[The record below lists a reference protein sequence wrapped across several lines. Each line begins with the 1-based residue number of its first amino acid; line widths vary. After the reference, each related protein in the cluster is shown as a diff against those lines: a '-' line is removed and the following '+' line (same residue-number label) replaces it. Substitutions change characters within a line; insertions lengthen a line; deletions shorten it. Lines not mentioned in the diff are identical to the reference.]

1 MTRHILAAS
10 TALAA
15 TLFFTSAV
23 QAQSQDVSVTPQA
36 GPTTTAPA
44 NAQPDNGQVADIVVT
59 ATKRATSLERT
70 PIAISAFNQSQ
81 LDRQQVQDVKGL
93 ADFVPSLHFA
103 QQGDQGG
110 ILLTMRGIGND
121 SAYTEV
127 ADPEVAIYVDGIY
140 SPRAQGAS
148 VLMYD
153 MERVEVL
160 RGPQGTLFGRNAT
173 VGAISLITAKPTFD
187 GFHASVEAVGGSYN
201 RFGVKGMVNIPVTD
215 NFAIRAAFI
224 TDRHDGYID
233 YQKAPNI
240 AGIDRTAFVE
250 SGKKYDAGDQ
260 KSARIS
266 ARWDLDRF
274 HWTVS
279 GEYYKDTGSP
289 ILSLMQTPR
298 PGQKFWSALV
308 DTAPQTDRYSWAF
321 RSNMSYDI
329 SDHIEAVYIAGRTR
343 VGGTADSDAD
353 AGAHPPFVDTT
364 GTTVLP
370 NDSFGENNTQYSR
383 YDFSSHEVQLKSTG
397 KNTIDWILGGYYSHE
412 VNKIR
417 FDIDQRN
424 GYRDGTFN
432 WAGTFIQADRE
443 IDSRAAFGQ
452 AVWHVNNWIN
462 LTGGIRYT
470 SDKKKDVGGR
480 NIQYC
485 AGGAGGSIENN
496 STNPDCYN
504 TSNLPGIF
512 GIDLNGAGNAQ
523 GVVNALNA
531 ESSALGYGNLWSIGA
546 NDTHGKWNKVTWL
559 ARADANITDTTLV
572 YGSVS
577 TGFKSGNIEDGG
589 LLANPET
596 LTNYE
601 VGSKSRLFGGRA
613 TLNLAAYYEDF
624 KGYQVNQAETTRDAN
639 GNVIGSQLVTTNAKG
654 AKAYG
659 FEAELS
665 ANITRLDRVNIAAT
679 YQHTRFDTLLT
690 VNNGIYNVA
699 PENFE
704 NLKGNELPHAP
715 HFSATGTYEHDFVLA
730 NDGRI
735 TPRFTLHYETRSW
748 LSYFNGDGTDGYA
761 PDDLAGKGLLGTDYD
776 KQKAYAKIDLG
787 LTYAAPG
794 DRYEIEAFSLN
805 VTDKR
810 IRTSAGVSGSVGTN
824 GLPTV
829 FLSNYEPPRTWGVR
843 VRANF

>member
-1 MTRHILAAS
+1 MTRHMLAAS
-10 TALAA
+10 TALVAVLAFASPA
-15 TLFFTSAV
+15 T
-23 QAQSQDVSVTPQA
+23 AQS
-36 GPTTTAPA
+36 APA
-44 NAQPDNGQVADIVVT
+44 QPAEASDQVGEIVVT
-59 ATKRATSLERT
+59 ATKRETSLEKT

-81 LDRQQVQDVKGL
+81 LDRQQVRDVTGL

-148 VLMYD
+148 VLLYD

-173 VGAISLITAKPTFD
+173 VGAISMVTAKPTFD

-201 RFGVKGMVNIPVTD
+201 RFGVKGMLNIPVTD
-215 NFAIRAAFI
+215 NFALRAAFI
-224 TDRHDGYID
+224 TDRHDGYIG
-233 YQKAPNI
+233 YQQAPNI
-240 AGIDRTAFVE
+240 PGIDRSAFVT

-260 KSARIS
+260 KSARLS
-266 ARWDLDRF
+266 ARWDLGRF
-274 HWTVS
+274 KWNLS
-279 GEYYKDTGSP
+279 GEWYKDTGSP
-289 ILSLMQTPR
+289 ILSLMQDPR

-308 DTAPQTDRYSWAF
+308 DTAPQTDRYSWGV
-321 RSNMSYDI
+321 RSNMTYDF
-329 SDHIEAVYIAGRTR
+329 SDHIELAYIAGFSR

-353 AGAHPPFVDTT
+353 AGAHPPTENPDSTIN
-364 GTTVLP
+364 LP
-370 NDSFGENNTQYSR
+370 TDSFGENNTAYSR
-383 YDFSSHEVQLKSTG
+383 YDFWSHEVQLKSIG
-397 KNTIDWILGGYYSHE
+397 HNTIDWILGGYYSHE

-432 WAGTFIQADRE
+432 WAGSFIQADRE

-452 AVWHVNNWIN
+452 AVWHVNDRIN

-470 SDKKKDVGGR
+470 SDKKSDVGGR
-480 NIQYC
+480 NITYC
-485 AGGAGGSIENN
+485 GAPNDK
-496 STNPDCYN
+496 NPNCYN
-504 TSNLPGIF
+504 TPGLPGIF
-512 GIDLNGAGNAQ
+512 GINVNGAGNAQ
-523 GVVNALNA
+523 QLLNALNT
-531 ESSALGYGNLWSIGA
+531 ESSALGYGNLWGISN

-559 ARADANITDTTLV
+559 ARADAQVTSGTLV

-589 LLANPET
+589 LLAGPET

-601 VGSKSRLFGGRA
+601 VGSKSRLFGGHA

-624 KGYQVNQAETTRDAN
+624 KGYPVNQAITVQDSA
-639 GNVIGSQLVTTNAKG
+639 GNILSSSLITTNAKG

-659 FEAELS
+659 FEAELT
-665 ANITRLDRVNIAAT
+665 ANLSRLDRVSFAGT
-679 YQHTRFDTLLT
+679 YQHTRFDSLVTID
-690 VNNGIYNVA
+690 NRIYSTA

-715 HFSATGTYEHDFVLA
+715 HFSMTGTYEHDFEMA
-730 NDGRI
+730 NTARI

-748 LSYFNGDGTDGYA
+748 LSYFNGDDASRYAAGDQADKGT
-761 PDDLAGKGLLGTDYD
+761 LGTDFD
-776 KQKAYAKIDLG
+776 KQKAYAKIDLS
-787 LTYAAPG
+787 LTYASPG
-794 DRYEIEAFSLN
+794 DRYEIEGFGLN

-810 IRTSAGVSGSVGTN
+810 IRTSASVAGTTN
-824 GLPTV
+824 GLSAV

-843 VRANF
+843 VRAKF